1 MSDSVILKTGDFMEL
16 LRKGNYVRVSHLEL
30 KPVHHWLVFTSAR
43 GQKLPLQVLVDS
55 PSMNFSQAVGP
66 YNFFQVQQCCL
77 HKYF

>member
-1 MSDSVILKTGDFMEL
+1 MEL
-16 LRKGNYVRVSHLEL
+16 LRKGNYVRVSHLEA
-30 KPVHHWLVFTSAR
+30 KSVHRWLVFTSAR
-43 GQKLPLQVLVDS
+43 GQALVDS